1 MIHGWR
7 LALLTGALASSA
19 NLVGPYGVHAQSMYN
34 PRDDQFRSLGL
45 IRAEA
50 EYMRASAAVE
60 RNRQLRSRGFLSA
73 QQLEDAEA
81 QFGRARVDYMQQA
94 LTVIS
99 QGSHITIVR
108 AVKHRGQ
115 DERNYLSLT
124 LAESGGNLDARHAR
138 AILGDS
144 SLAALQAADVG
155 GVYVSIKSEA
165 GATGATIAWPY
176 EMHLNAA
183 GTLTER
189 TARFRLLRDVDEVVV
204 SVAHGDKVDER
215 KVLLEQDA
223 SANLVAIETA
233 EFSQEADLGTQVTFP
248 LRLTRFAHDEK
259 VYHLQVDGL
268 PGDVT
273 YEFRDPDTRAR
284 LNQLRFAAGS
294 SRKSLHLVLSLPLR
308 ASASLAV
315 DAPIALYV
323 AAFEASSADRPV
335 TERPANGAN
344 RVGADGPTRVL
355 AGRSRL
361 ELIPRGIARGELAM
375 INLYHEIASGDS
387 VSFDA
392 VVRNTGSR
400 VLRAVRLVVE
410 APSGWTAR
418 VEPSQWKEMAVGVEA
433 KVGVTLTPPALST
446 SGDYEARLR
455 LESTASDKRME
466 SEDKIV
472 RVHVNAP
479 RQWFG
484 TAALLA
490 VVAMTLVLVLVFGAR
505 VARH

>member
-1 MIHGWR
+1 MTYR
-7 LALLTGALASSA
+7 RRRTLLAGVLASCATSLA
-19 NLVGPYGVHAQSMYN
+19 SRGAHAQSMYN
-34 PRDDQFRSLGL
+34 PRDDQFRTLGL

-50 EYMRASAAVE
+50 EYMRASAALE

-94 LTVIS
+94 LTVLS

-108 AVKHRGQ
+108 ALKHRGP
-115 DERNYLSLT
+115 DERNYVSLT
-124 LAESGGNLDARHAR
+124 IAGEGGSLDLRHAR

-144 SLAALQAADVG
+144 SLGALQSADVAD
-155 GVYVSIKSEA
+155 VYVSIKSEA
-165 GATGATIAWPY
+165 GPTGATIAWPY
-176 EMHLNAA
+176 EMHLNAL
-183 GTLTER
+183 GRLVER

-223 SANLVAIETA
+223 SANLIAIESA
-233 EFSQEADLGTQVTFP
+233 QFSQEADLGTQVTFQ
-248 LRLTRFAHDEK
+248 LQLTRFARDEK

-268 PGDVT
+268 PSDVA

-284 LNQLRFAAGS
+284 LNQLRFAAGA

-308 ASASLAV
+308 ASSSLAV
-315 DAPIALYV
+315 DAPIPLNV
-323 AAFEASSADRPV
+323 AAFEASATEAPV
-335 TERPANGAN
+335 TDPPR
-344 RVGADGPTRVL
+344 DGGDRTPHVL
-355 AGRSRL
+355 AGRARL
-361 ELIPRGIARGELAM
+361 ELIPRGIARGELGAV
-375 INLYHEIASGDS
+375 NLYHEIASGDS
-387 VSFDA
+387 VSFGG

-418 VEPSQWKEMAVGVEA
+418 VVPSIWKEIAVGGEA
-433 KVGVTLTPPALST
+433 KVGVVLNPPPLST

-455 LESTASDKRME
+455 LESAASDKRME

-490 VVAMTLVLVLVFGAR
+490 VVATTLVLVLMFGAR
-505 VARH
+505 LARH